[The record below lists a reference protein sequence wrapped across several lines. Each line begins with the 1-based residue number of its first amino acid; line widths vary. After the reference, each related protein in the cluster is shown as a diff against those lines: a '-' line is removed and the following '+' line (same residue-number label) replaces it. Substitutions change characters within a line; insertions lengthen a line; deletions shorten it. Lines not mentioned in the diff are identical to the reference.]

1 MFDLLFSL
9 TVSGKKSKKAEDP
22 PEPTLTFDE
31 LPKKIDHPLMV
42 RKVWKCF
49 DAAVADKLQHWV
61 VEGASDSKNKGQ
73 LLTQQ
78 CEELHD
84 HEFIRSLG
92 WQAVVKT
99 ATDAAEALEKFK
111 VDSRNWTVGTKL
123 DGPKEK
129 FAALAKEYD
138 CSYQQLVNFED
149 TVDSCKKECDDEAKL
164 AKEERSKLRTRTYIA
179 LGRHGVPQVLAKVE
193 LLFSAFRFFEII
205 S

>member
-1 MFDLLFSL
+1 MFSL
-9 TVSGKKSKKAEDP
+9 TGTGKKSKKAEDP
-22 PEPTLTFDE
+22 PPEAVLTFDE
-31 LPKKIDHPLMV
+31 LPKKIEHPLMV

-49 DAAVADKLQHWV
+49 DAAMADKLQHWV

-73 LLTQQ
+73 LLTEQ
-78 CEELHD
+78 CEELQH
-84 HEFIRSLG
+84 HEFVKSLG

-99 ATDAAEALEKFK
+99 ASEAAEALEKFK
-111 VDSRNWTVGTKL
+111 VDSRLWTVGTEL

-149 TVDSCKKECDDEAKL
+149 TVDSCKRECDDAAKL
-164 AKEERSKLRTRTYIA
+164 AKEERSKLRTKTYMA

-193 LLFSAFRFFEII
+193 LLFSAFRFFEKI